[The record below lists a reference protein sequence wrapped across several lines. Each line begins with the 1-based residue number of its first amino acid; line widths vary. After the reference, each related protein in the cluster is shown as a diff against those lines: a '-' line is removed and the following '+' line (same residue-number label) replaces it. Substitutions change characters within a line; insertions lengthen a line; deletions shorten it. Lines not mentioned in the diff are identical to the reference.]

1 MTNRKTTKRAFL
13 ASVMALIICFSMLLG
28 TTYAW
33 FTDTVVASKNRIVSG
48 NLDIELDY
56 AVYEDGKL
64 GPWAPVE
71 EDTNLFNENALY
83 EPGYTEVVAFRVR
96 NVGTLALK
104 YKLGI
109 NILSEK
115 AGINVFGSE
124 FMLSDYLFTG
134 LVPEGAATTRDEYIP
149 YATTKLNEATND
161 MTVDDST
168 FGTNTLVPNDEA
180 DAGEDEEIFEIV
192 VHMPTWV
199 DNTANFR
206 TNLAD
211 SANGNKLDGTE
222 NFANQ
227 PEIEFGLTLVATQ
240 WTYEADD
247 FDDQYDVDAQY
258 PVVSNTAEIV
268 DAVKNGATTVL
279 INNDIEL
286 PEQLEVNGALTII
299 GDGESTIYSG
309 ANGTR
314 VVNVADQTDAL
325 LVIDNINLVVDNNL
339 TYTRGISFFGNDG
352 LDVTIKNSTIVNNSY
367 YGINVASDNKE
378 VVINIEN
385 SEITGYAALNIWS
398 EGTVVNVKNSTLTG
412 INKSAPVDA
421 NRFAVIVVETP
432 AENVVINLEDTVVN
446 AVYTNGVTAREYH
459 LIYRNDSYTI
469 NETNV
474 DWQIN
479 GLTNSFKDFD
489 GR

>member
-1 MTNRKTTKRAFL
+1 MTNRKTTKRALL
-13 ASVMALIICFSMLLG
+13 ASVMAIIICFSMLLG

-56 AVYEDGKL
+56 AVYDENGEL
-64 GPWAPVE
+64 GEWIPVN
-71 EDTNLFNENALY
+71 EDTNLFNEDALY

-134 LVPEGAATTRDEYIP
+134 LVSEGAATTRDEYIP
-149 YATTKLNEATND
+149 FATTKLNEATND
-161 MTVDDST
+161 MTVDNPN
-168 FGTNTLVPNDEA
+168 FGINTLVPNDGA

-199 DNTANFR
+199 DNTANFL
-206 TNLAD
+206 TNED
-211 SANGNKLDGTE
+211 DT
-222 NFANQ
+222 FANQ

-240 WTYEADD
+240 WTYEEDD
-247 FDDQYDVDAQY
+247 FDDQYDADAEF

-268 DAVKNGATTVL
+268 EAVKGGATTVL

-286 PEQLEVNGALTII
+286 PEQLEVNGTLTII

-367 YGINVASDNKE
+367 YAINVASDNKE
-378 VVINIEN
+378 VVINIED

-446 AVYTNGVTAREYH
+446 AVYTNGVTAREFH
-459 LIYRNDSYTI
+459 LIYKNDSYTI

-479 GLTNSFKDFD
+479 GNPNSFKDFD

>member
-64 GPWAPVE
+64 GNWAPVE

-115 AGINVFGSE
+115 AGVNVFGSE
-124 FMLSDYLFTG
+124 FKLSDYLFTG
-134 LVPEGAATTRDEYIP
+134 LVPEGAAAARNEYIP

-161 MTVDDST
+161 MTVDNPT
-168 FGTNTLVPNDEA
+168 FGTNTLVPNDGA

-199 DNTANFR
+199 DNTANFL
-206 TNLAD
+206 TNEAD
-211 SANGNKLDGTE
+211 T
-222 NFANQ
+222 FANQ
-227 PEIEFGLTLVATQ
+227 PQIEFGLTLVATQ
-240 WTYEADD
+240 WTYESDD
-247 FDDQYDVDAQY
+247 FDDQYDVDAEY
-258 PVVSNTAEIV
+258 PVVSNTAELVDIV
-268 DAVKNGATTVL
+268 KGGATTVL

-286 PEQLEVNGALTII
+286 PEQLEVNGTLTIV

-314 VVNVADQTDAL
+314 VINVADQTDAL
-325 LVIDNINLVVDNNL
+325 LVIDNINLVTDSGIA
-339 TYTRGISFFGNDG
+339 YSRGISFFGNDG
-352 LDVTIKNSTIVNNSY
+352 LDVTIKNSTITNTSY
-367 YGINVASDNKE
+367 YGINVASGNKE

-398 EGTVVNVKNSTLTG
+398 EGTIVNVKNSTLTG
-412 INKSAPVDA
+412 INKSPNVEGNIFGTIVINAE
-421 NRFAVIVVETP
+421 AVGT
-432 AENVVINLEDTVVN
+432 VINLEDTVVN
-446 AVYTNGVTAREYH
+446 AVYTPDTAREYH
-459 LIYRNDSYTI
+459 LIYKTTDYTL

-474 DWQIN
+474 TWLIN
-479 GLTNSFKDFD
+479 GNPNTFKSLKAE
-489 GR
+489 

>member
-48 NLDIELDY
+48 NLDVELDY
-56 AVYEDGKL
+56 AVMEDGEIKEWL
-64 GPWAPVE
+64 PVE
-71 EDTNLFNENALY
+71 EDTNLFNEDALY
-83 EPGYTEVVAFRVR
+83 EPGYTEVVKFRVR
-96 NVGTLALK
+96 NVGTLALQ

-124 FMLSDYLFTG
+124 FLLSDYLFTG
-134 LVPEGAATTRDEYIP
+134 LVPEGAASTREDYVKF
-149 YATTKLNEATND
+149 ATTKFNEATND
-161 MTVDDST
+161 MTVANPT
-168 FGTNTLVPNDEA
+168 FGDNTLLPNDYVL
-180 DAGEDEEIFEIV
+180 AGGDEETFDIV
-192 VHMPTWV
+192 VNMPTWV
-199 DNTANFR
+199 DNTANFL

-222 NFANQ
+222 DLANQ
-227 PEIEFGLTLVATQ
+227 PEIIFGLTLVATQ
-240 WTYEADD
+240 WTYESDD
-247 FDDQYDVDAQY
+247 FDDQYDADAEY

-268 DAVKNGATTVL
+268 EAVKNGATTVL
-279 INNDIEL
+279 VNNDIEL
-286 PEQLEVNGALTII
+286 PEQLEVNGTLTII
-299 GDGESTIYSG
+299 GDGDSTIYSG

-367 YGINVASDNKE
+367 YAINVASGNKE
-378 VVINIEN
+378 VVINIED

-398 EGTVVNVKNSTLTG
+398 AGTVVNVKNSTLTG
-412 INKSAPVDA
+412 INKSAPVDG
-421 NRFAVIVVETP
+421 NIFGTIVIN
-432 AENVVINLEDTVVN
+432 AEAEGTVINLEDTVVD
-446 AVYTNGVTAREYH
+446 AVYTNGVTAREFH
-459 LIYRNDSYTI
+459 LIYKTTDYTL

-474 DWQIN
+474 DWLIN
-479 GLTNSFKDFD
+479 GLPNDFKSLKAD
-489 GR
+489 

>member
-56 AVYEDGKL
+56 AVYEDGVIKEWL
-64 GPWAPVE
+64 PVE

-115 AGINVFGSE
+115 AGVNVFGSE
-124 FMLSDYLFTG
+124 FKLSDYLFTG
-134 LVPEGAATTRDEYIP
+134 LVPEGAATTRDQYIP

-161 MTVDDST
+161 MTVDNPN
-168 FGTNTLVPNDEA
+168 FGTNTLVPNDGA

-199 DNTANFR
+199 DNTANFL
-206 TNLAD
+206 TNEAD
-211 SANGNKLDGTE
+211 T
-222 NFANQ
+222 FANQ

-240 WTYEADD
+240 WTYESDD
-247 FDDQYDVDAQY
+247 FDDQYDVDAEY
-258 PVVSNTAEIV
+258 PVVSNTAELV
-268 DAVKNGATTVL
+268 DVVKGGATTVL

-286 PEQLEVNGALTII
+286 PEQLEVNGTLTIV

-339 TYTRGISFFGNDG
+339 TYTRGISFYNNDG

-367 YGINVASDNKE
+367 YAINVAGENEE
-378 VVINIEN
+378 VVINIED

-398 EGTVVNVKNSTLTG
+398 AGTIVNVKNSTLTG
-412 INKSAPVDA
+412 INKSANVEG
-421 NRFAVIVVETP
+421 NIFGTIVIN
-432 AENVVINLEDTVVN
+432 AEAEGTVINLEDTKVD
-446 AVYTNGVTAREYH
+446 AVYDTTGGTAREYH
-459 LIYRNDSYTI
+459 LVYKTTDYTL
-469 NETNV
+469 NATNV
-474 DWQIN
+474 TWLIN
-479 GLTNSFKDFD
+479 GLSNTFKSIKAD
-489 GR
+489 